1 MLQALDDIWEGFPI
15 ICIKQMGRRLSYL
28 LIQLLILE
36 QGRKPQI
43 EQYKKVPESRKWN
56 YHGVKKKMTTMQYI
70 S

>member
-43 EQYKKVPESRKWN
+43 EQYK
-56 YHGVKKKMTTMQYI
+56 
-70 S
+70 